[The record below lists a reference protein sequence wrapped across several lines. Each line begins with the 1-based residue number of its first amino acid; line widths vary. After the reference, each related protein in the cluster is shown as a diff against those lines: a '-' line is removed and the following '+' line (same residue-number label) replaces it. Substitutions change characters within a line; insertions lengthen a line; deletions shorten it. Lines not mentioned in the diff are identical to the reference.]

1 MSWTELN
8 FGKHAGKTLPQI
20 LFADP
25 DWFFWAIEN
34 KVFARRAALATEA
47 EVLNTRARSVKIPAT
62 KAGAKAV
69 EYVLHLPTGK
79 FSHLDIV
86 PSERNRHEGSSP
98 IFRLNV
104 IDMSVARRIAPYD
117 KLGCKSLVASLK
129 VHVFGKESTRIT
141 KARAEEFFSDKSN
154 FT

>member
-8 FGKHAGKTLPQI
+8 FGKHSGKTLPQV

-25 DWFFWAIEN
+25 DWFFWAIEE
-34 KVFARRAALATEA
+34 KVFAKRPAFASEAATLHS
-47 EVLNTRARSVKIPAT
+47 RARSIKIPVS
-62 KAGAKAV
+62 KGANSVV
-69 EYVLHLPTGK
+69 EYVIHQPTGK
-79 FSHLDIV
+79 FSHFDIV
-86 PSERNRHEGSSP
+86 PRERNRHEGSSP
-98 IFRLNV
+98 TFRLDV
-104 IDMSVARRIAPYD
+104 IDMSIPRQIAPYD

-129 VHVFGKESTRIT
+129 YHVFGKESARVT